1 MRKLEA
7 ALRIILIASLFGAV
21 MYGVTVWIIAPLGL
35 IAIAATAELAV
46 RPYAT
51 NAADRL
57 LLACGSIVTTLI
69 LVGLALNLTPWGL
82 TRTTWNAAWLIVSI
96 SVLTWR
102 RGIATNITNI
112 KRPWAGMRSLSAWIA
127 TASLILIAAVI
138 LALAG
143 VRIWDRQPVLAL
155 SVVSRNIDSV
165 VVEIEATSIT
175 GEYRIMATSRAP
187 KALQYSSGLLTI
199 KAGSTGERVRT
210 RVPLNVAGTWTI
222 DLESAYGDAI
232 IRWLKIDLN

>member
-7 ALRIILIASLFGAV
+7 ALRMTLIASLFGAV

-96 SVLTWR
+96 GVLTWR
-102 RGIATNITNI
+102 RGIATNI
-112 KRPWAGMRSLSAWIA
+112 KLPWARMRSLSAWIA

-155 SVVSRNIDSV
+155 SVVSRNTDSI

-199 KAGSTGERVRT
+199 KAGSTGERVRM

>member
-1 MRKLEA
+1 VRKLEA
-7 ALRIILIASLFGAV
+7 TLRMTLIASLFGAF

-35 IAIAATAELAV
+35 ISIAATAELAV

-96 SVLTWR
+96 SVLAWR
-102 RGIATNITNI
+102 RRLATNITNI
-112 KRPWAGMRSLSAWIA
+112 RLPWAETRSLSVWIA

-143 VRIWDRQPVLAL
+143 VRISDRQPVLAL
-155 SVVSRNIDSV
+155 SVVSRNTDSV

-175 GEYRIMATSRAP
+175 GEYQIMATSRAP

-199 KAGSTGERVRT
+199 KAGSNGEQVRT

-232 IRWLKIDLN
+232 IRWLKVDLN